1 VKRTRGDLYPAFF
14 AAMVE
19 EGHLFAPSA
28 FEALFVSTAH
38 DEAILDETLV
48 AAERIFRELAKKM

>member
-1 VKRTRGDLYPAFF
+1 
-14 AAMVE
+14 MVE